1 MPEVYMRIQWPDEST
16 DRVYSPS
23 SVIRDFFEEGE
34 ELSVARFEER
44 ITEAL
49 TRASERVREVYG
61 MECTSAKQE
70 LRRLQAATDDA
81 AGDDGAVTIMQL

>member
-1 MPEVYMRIQWPDEST
+1 MPEVYMRIQWPDDTT

-34 ELSVARFEER
+34 EMSVDRFEAR
-44 ITEAL
+44 ITDAL

-61 MECTSAKQE
+61 MECTSAQQE
-70 LRRLQAATDDA
+70 LRRLQAAVSERA
-81 AGDDGAVTIMQL
+81 DDGQITITQL

>member
-1 MPEVYMRIQWPDEST
+1 MPEVYMRIQWPDDTT

-23 SVIRDFFEEGE
+23 SVIREFFEEGE
-34 ELSVARFEER
+34 ELPVDHFEER
-44 ITEAL
+44 ITDAL

-70 LRRLQAATDDA
+70 LRRLQAAVEETT
-81 AGDDGAVTIMQL
+81 GEGPVRIMQL